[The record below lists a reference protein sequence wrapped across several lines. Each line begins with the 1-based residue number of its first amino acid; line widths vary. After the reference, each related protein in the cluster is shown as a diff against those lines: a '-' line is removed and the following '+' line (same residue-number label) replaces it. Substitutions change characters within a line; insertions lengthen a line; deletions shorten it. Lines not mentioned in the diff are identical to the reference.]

1 MNNVLVVVPTYDE
14 AENLPV
20 VVAAVQ
26 RHQPHVDIL
35 VVDDNSP
42 DGTGAVA
49 DELAADPRVNVLHR
63 PGKQG
68 LGAAYVEGFTWGLA
82 RGYDVLVEMDADG
95 SHDPVHLGE
104 LLSTIADGADLVL
117 GSRWVPGGRVVNWPR
132 RRMALSRGGNLYTR
146 LALRMAV
153 RDATGGYR
161 AYRRTAL
168 ESIGLDRIASQGYCF
183 QVDMVRRAVAAG
195 LTVREVPITFA
206 ERTRG
211 TSKMSGDIVREA
223 LWRVTIWGAQ
233 LRLARLRA
241 LGRRLAS

>member
-1 MNNVLVVVPTYDE
+1 
-14 AENLPV
+14 
-20 VVAAVQ
+20 
-26 RHQPHVDIL
+26 
-35 VVDDNSP
+35 
-42 DGTGAVA
+42 
-49 DELAADPRVNVLHR
+49 
-63 PGKQG
+63 
-68 LGAAYVEGFTWGLA
+68 
-82 RGYDVLVEMDADG
+82 
-95 SHDPVHLGE
+95 
-104 LLSTIADGADLVL
+104 
-117 GSRWVPGGRVVNWPR
+117 
-132 RRMALSRGGNLYTR
+132 
-146 LALRMAV
+146 V

-211 TSKMSGDIVREA
+211 TSKMSGNIVREA